1 MPETNTLLLFTLTSL
16 ALIVIPGPAVLYVI
30 ARSLEQ
36 GRLAGLASVLGVG
49 AGALVHFLAAAL
61 GLSALLTSSAL
72 AFSVVKYVGAA
83 YLISLGLYTL
93 LKRREPC
100 QPEALTPR
108 PLGSI
113 FAQGVVVNLLSP
125 KMALFALA
133 FLPQFLDPARGSV
146 AAQAL
151 VLGCIFVG
159 IAFLSDGV
167 YALLAGGLGNWLRHH
182 AGFLRVQRYVS
193 GGVYLALG
201 VATAFTGSSKK

>member
-1 MPETNTLLLFTLTSL
+1 MPESSTLLLFTLTSL
-16 ALIVIPGPAVLYVI
+16 ALIAVPGPAVLYVV

-49 AGALVHFLAAAL
+49 VGALIHFLAAAL

-93 LKRREPC
+93 LKRREKHE
-100 QPEALTPR
+100 PEALAPR
-108 PLGSI
+108 PLGSV

-133 FLPQFLDPARGSV
+133 FLPQFLDPVRGSV

-159 IAFLSDGV
+159 IAFLSDGL

-193 GGVYLALG
+193 GSVYLALG
-201 VATAFTGSSKK
+201 VATAFTGSGRK